1 MSIFN
6 KYGNSSFWMDK
17 FDNEIDYELL
27 SDRDKGTKDL
37 YKLASKKRA
46 ISNFVSIVTS
56 KQIPV
61 KFAVNG
67 ESYTDGE
74 IVVISSKIENP
85 SDFDTTVGLALHEG
99 SHIKLSDF
107 EFLRNLH
114 KHIEALPNYAR
125 LLEIA
130 NRCKGIHINSVLKDV
145 LNWVEDRRIDNF
157 VYKSAPGYR
166 DYYVSLYDTYFNDK
180 IIDKALSSDEYTE
193 ETIEAYMFRLIN
205 LHSKF
210 TKLNA
215 LKELRKIYSITDLQ
229 NISRLKSTEDA
240 FGVAADIFT
249 VIMEAIDLN
258 TDNHKPNN
266 GNGQPQSSEGGEGQ
280 NGEGSESGEGES
292 NGDNDNDED
301 SSNNDGNS
309 PMSGDMDGDS
319 DGDGMG
325 SDMNGDGSDGK
336 DGKESSSSKG
346 SSTSSN
352 VFSDRQKK
360 ILDKKI
366 QKQKDFL
373 KGNIKKAKLSKSN
386 ARTVE
391 VIDQAGAEIK
401 SVGADYEH
409 RGYKNRRVD
418 CIFVKKMTKELMC
431 DYSFPM
437 AYYSWNSLKKESTL
451 HPQCEASV
459 IEGIRLGT
467 ILGKKLQTRSESRDT
482 IFNRQLVGK
491 IDKRM
496 ISALGF
502 GNEHVFYT
510 KETDKYNKANLHIS
524 IDASGSMGGT
534 KWAKTMTNVVAL
546 AKAVDMISNLDIQIT
561 FRTTSNDVPYVVVAY
576 DSRTD
581 KFIKV
586 KTLFQYLRP
595 GGTTPEGLCFEALM
609 KYMVGSGTTVDSY
622 FLNISDGEPYFYG
635 KDMEY
640 TGSDAAR
647 HTRKMVDK
655 IKGLGIKILSYY
667 VTDQSFIDPQSHSGR
682 IFTECYGNA
691 SNFINVTNV
700 NDVSKTMN
708 RLFLQK

>member
-1 MSIFN
+1 MKSFN

-17 FDNEIDYELL
+17 FDNDIDYELL
-27 SDRDKGTKDL
+27 SEKEKGTKDL
-37 YKLASKKRA
+37 YKLAAKKRA

-61 KFAVNG
+61 KFATNG
-67 ESYTDGE
+67 ESYTDGDT
-74 IVVISSKIENP
+74 VTISSKIENP

-107 EFLRNLH
+107 EFLRNLDR
-114 KHIEALPNYAR
+114 HIHNLPNYAR
-125 LLEIA
+125 LTEIA
-130 NRCKGIHINSVLKDV
+130 NRCKGIHIYSVLKDV

-166 DYYVSLYDTYFNDK
+166 DYYISLYDTYFNDK
-180 IIDKALSSDEYTE
+180 IIDKALASDEYTE

-210 TKLNA
+210 AKLNS
-215 LKELRKIYSITDLQ
+215 LKGLREIYSITDLQ
-229 NISRLKSTEDA
+229 NISRLKSTNDA
-240 FGVAADIFT
+240 FNVAADIFT

-258 TDNHKPNN
+258 PDNHKPNVPN
-266 GNGQPQSSEGGEGQ
+266 QQIQ
-280 NGEGSESGEGES
+280 NGEGESGEGGES
-292 NGDNDNDED
+292 EAGESGGGESGGDDEEN
-301 SSNNDGNS
+301 SSNSNGNS
-309 PMSGDMDGDS
+309 PMSGDMGDDESDGGGMDS
-319 DGDGMG
+319 D
-325 SDMNGDGSDGK
+325 SDMNGDN
-336 DGKESSSSKG
+336 GKESNSSSTK
-346 SSTSSN
+346 SSKSEN
-352 VFSDRQKK
+352 GFSDKQKK
-360 ILDKKI
+360 VLDKKI
-366 QKQKDFL
+366 QKQKDFIR
-373 KGNIKKAKLSKSN
+373 GNIKKAKLTKSN

-391 VIDQAGAEIK
+391 VINTSDAEIK
-401 SVGADYEH
+401 SVGSEYNF
-409 RGYKNRRVD
+409 RGNSNRRVD
-418 CIFVKKMTKELMC
+418 CIFVKKMTKELMA
-431 DYSFPM
+431 DGSFPLSY
-437 AYYSWNSLKKESTL
+437 AGWNSTTKTVAL

-482 IFNRQLVGK
+482 VFNRQLIGK

-534 KWAKTMTNVVAL
+534 KWAKTMINVVAL
-546 AKAVDMISNLDIQIT
+546 AKAVDMITNLDIQIT
-561 FRTTSNDVPYVVVAY
+561 FRTTSNEVPYVVVAY
-576 DSRTD
+576 DSRRD
-581 KFIKV
+581 KFVKV
-586 KTLFQYLRP
+586 KSLFKYLRP

-609 KYMVGSGTTVDSY
+609 KYMVGANTNVDSY
-622 FLNISDGEPYFYG
+622 FVNISDGEPYFYSR
-635 KDMEY
+635 DIEY
-640 TGSDAAR
+640 VGSDAAR
-647 HTRKMVDK
+647 HTRKMVEK
-655 IKGLGIKILSYY
+655 LKGLGIKILSYY
-667 VTDQSFIDPQSHSGR
+667 VTDQSSIDPQSYSGK

>member
-1 MSIFN
+1 MNKFN

-17 FDNEIDYELL
+17 FDNDIDYELL
-27 SDRDKGTKDL
+27 SDKEKGTKDL

-67 ESYTDGE
+67 ESYTNGE
-74 IVVISSKIENP
+74 VVVISSKIDNP

-107 EFLRNLH
+107 LFLRDLDT
-114 KHIEALPNYAR
+114 HIRALPNYSE
-125 LLEIA
+125 LEEMTK
-130 NRCKGIHINSVLKDV
+130 RCGIHIHSVLKDV

-166 DYYVSLYDTYFNDK
+166 DYYISLYDTYFNDK
-180 IIDKALSSDEYTE
+180 IIDKALKSDEYTD
-193 ETIEAYMFRLIN
+193 ETMESYMFRLIN

-210 TKLNA
+210 TTLNS
-215 LKELRKIYSITDLQ
+215 LKGLREIYSIANLQ
-229 NISRLKSTEDA
+229 NIGRLKSTEDA
-240 FGVAADIFT
+240 FMVAADIFT
-249 VIMEAIDLN
+249 VIMKAIDLN
-258 TDNHKPNN
+258 PQNHNKTQD
-266 GNGQPQSSEGGEGQ
+266 GQPQSGEGDGQ
-280 NGEGSESGEGES
+280 SNGEGSDGEGSGQSNGNESESDES
-292 NGDNDNDED
+292 NETN
-301 SSNNDGNS
+301 GNS
-309 PMSGDMDGDS
+309 PMSGDMDSDS
-319 DGDGMG
+319 DGNGMDT
-325 SDMNGDGSDGK
+325 DMEASG
-336 DGKESSSSKG
+336 DGKESNSASKG
-346 SSTSSN
+346 SDKTSDS
-352 VFSDRQKK
+352 SLSGRQKQM
-360 ILDKKI
+360 LDKKI
-366 QKQKDFL
+366 QKQKDFIR
-373 KGNIKKAKLSKSN
+373 GNIKKSKITKSN
-386 ARTVE
+386 ARTIE
-391 VIDQAGAEIK
+391 VIDTADAEIK
-401 SVGADYEH
+401 SVGSDYVR
-409 RGYKNRRVD
+409 RGNSNRRVD
-418 CIFVKKMTKELMC
+418 CILVKKMTRELMM
-431 DYSFPM
+431 DQSFPM
-437 AYYSWNSLKKESTL
+437 SYSGYDYTSKKVEL
-451 HPQCEASV
+451 HNHCEASV

-482 IFNRQLVGK
+482 VFNRQLVGK

-524 IDASGSMGGT
+524 IDASGSMGGS
-534 KWAKTMTNVVAL
+534 KWAKTMINVVAL
-546 AKAVDMISNLDIQIT
+546 AKAVDMIPNLDIQIS
-561 FRTTSNDVPYVVVAY
+561 FRTTSNDIPYVVVAY
-576 DSRTD
+576 DSRKD

-609 KYMVGSGTTVDSY
+609 KYMVEANSNMDSY
-622 FLNISDGEPYFYG
+622 FVNVSDGEPYFYNRDIDYAG
-635 KDMEY
+635 YE
-640 TGSDAAR
+640 AAR

-667 VTDQSFIDPQSHSGR
+667 VTDSSYIDPQSSSGR

>member
-1 MSIFN
+1 MSKFN

-17 FDNEIDYELL
+17 FDNDIDYGLL
-27 SDRDKGTKDL
+27 SDKEKGTKDL
-37 YKLASKKRA
+37 YKLAAKKRA

-67 ESYTDGE
+67 ESYTNGE

-107 EFLRNLH
+107 EFLRELDT
-114 KHIEALPNYAR
+114 HIRALPNYSE
-125 LLEIA
+125 LEEIA
-130 NRCKGIHINSVLKDV
+130 NRCKGIHIPSVLKDV

-166 DYYVSLYDTYFNDK
+166 DYYISLYDTYFNDK
-180 IIDKALSSDEYTE
+180 IIDKALKSDEYTD
-193 ETIEAYMFRLIN
+193 ETIESYMFRLIN
-205 LHSKF
+205 LHSKY
-210 TKLNA
+210 TSLNA
-215 LKELRKIYSITDLQ
+215 LKGLREIYSITNLQ
-229 NISRLKSTEDA
+229 NISRLKSTKDA
-240 FGVAADIFT
+240 FMVAADIFT
-249 VIMEAIDLN
+249 VIMKAIDLN
-258 TDNHKPNN
+258 PENHKPNPN
-266 GNGQPQSSEGGEGQ
+266 AQTQTGDGDGNP
-280 NGEGSESGEGES
+280 NGEGSEGEGSTQSNGNESESDES
-292 NGDNDNDED
+292 NETN
-301 SSNNDGNS
+301 GNS

-319 DGDGMG
+319 DGNGMDT
-325 SDMNGDGSDGK
+325 DMEASG
-336 DGKESSSSKG
+336 DGKESDSPSKSSGKISD
-346 SSTSSN
+346 SSLSGK
-352 VFSDRQKK
+352 QKQM
-360 ILDKKI
+360 LDKKI
-366 QKQKDFL
+366 QKQKDFIR
-373 KGNIKKAKLSKSN
+373 GNIKKAKITKTN
-386 ARTVE
+386 ARTIE
-391 VIDQAGAEIK
+391 VIDTADAEIK
-401 SVGADYEH
+401 SVGSDYV
-409 RGYKNRRVD
+409 RYGNSNRRVD
-418 CIFVKKMTKELMC
+418 CILVKKMTRELMC
-431 DYSFPM
+431 DHSFPLS
-437 AYYSWNSLKKESTL
+437 YSGYDYNTKKVDL

-482 IFNRQLVGK
+482 VFNRQLVGK

-534 KWAKTMTNVVAL
+534 KWAKTMINVVAL
-546 AKAVDMISNLDIQIT
+546 AKAVDMINNLDIQIT
-561 FRTTSNDVPYVVVAY
+561 FRTTSNEVPYIVVAY
-576 DSRTD
+576 DSRKD
-581 KFIKV
+581 KFVKV
-586 KTLFQYLRP
+586 KSLFKYLRP

-609 KYMVGSGTTVDSY
+609 KYMVGASTTIDSY
-622 FLNISDGEPYFYG
+622 FLNISDGEPYFYNR
-635 KDMEY
+635 DIEY
-640 TGSDAAR
+640 VGTEAAR

-655 IKGLGIKILSYY
+655 IKGLGVKILSYY
-667 VTDQSFIDPQSHSGR
+667 VTDQSFIDPQSSSGR
-682 IFTECYGNA
+682 IFTECYGTA

>member
-1 MSIFN
+1 MKSFK

-17 FDNEIDYELL
+17 FDNDIDYELL
-27 SDRDKGTKDL
+27 SDKEKGTKDL
-37 YKLASKKRA
+37 YKLAAKKRA

-61 KFAVNG
+61 RFATNG
-67 ESYTDGE
+67 ESYTNGTM
-74 IVVISSKIENP
+74 VTISSKIENP

-107 EFLRNLH
+107 EFLRELDKNV
-114 KHIEALPNYAR
+114 KSLPNYDR

-166 DYYVSLYDTYFNDK
+166 DYYISLYDTYFNDK
-180 IIDKALSSDEYTE
+180 IIDKALASDEYTE

-210 TKLNA
+210 AKLNA
-215 LKELRKIYSITDLQ
+215 LKGLREIYSITDLQ
-229 NISRLKSTEDA
+229 NIGRLKSTNDA
-240 FGVAADIFT
+240 FNVAADIFT

-258 TDNHKPNN
+258 PDNHKPQNDN
-266 GNGQPQSSEGGEGQ
+266 GNPQ
-280 NGEGSESGEGES
+280 NGEGEVGESNEGEAGDSES
-292 NGDNDNDED
+292 NGDGESD
-301 SSNNDGNS
+301 SSNTNGNS
-309 PMSGDMDGDS
+309 PMSGDMGDAESDGGGMDSNSDTNGDS
-319 DGDGMG
+319 
-325 SDMNGDGSDGK
+325 
-336 DGKESSSSKG
+336 GKESNSSSTK
-346 SSTSSN
+346 STKSENS
-352 VFSDRQKK
+352 FSDKQKK
-360 ILDKKI
+360 VLDKKI
-366 QKQKDFL
+366 QKQKDFIR
-373 KGNIKKAKLSKSN
+373 GDIKKAKLSKSN

-391 VIDQAGAEIK
+391 VIDTSDAEIK
-401 SVGADYEH
+401 SVGSDYNS
-409 RGYKNRRVD
+409 RGNSNRRVD
-418 CIFVKKMTKELMC
+418 CIFVKKMTKELMA
-431 DYSFPM
+431 DGSFPLSS
-437 AYYSWNSLKKESTL
+437 AGWNSNIKKVALQT
-451 HPQCEASV
+451 QCEASV

-482 IFNRQLVGK
+482 VFNRQLVGK

-524 IDASGSMGGT
+524 IDASGSMGGS
-534 KWAKTMTNVVAL
+534 KWAKTMINVVAL
-546 AKAVDMISNLDIQIT
+546 AKAVDMIPNLDIQIS
-561 FRTTSNDVPYVVVAY
+561 FRTTSNDIPYVVVAY
-576 DSRTD
+576 DSRKD

-609 KYMVGSGTTVDSY
+609 KYMVEANSNMDSY
-622 FLNISDGEPYFYG
+622 FVNVSDGEPYFYNRDIDYAG
-635 KDMEY
+635 YE
-640 TGSDAAR
+640 AAR

-667 VTDQSFIDPQSHSGR
+667 VTDSSYIDPQSSSGR

>member
-1 MSIFN
+1 MKSFN

-17 FDNEIDYELL
+17 FDNDIDYELL
-27 SDRDKGTKDL
+27 SEKEKGTKDL
-37 YKLASKKRA
+37 YKLAAKKRA

-61 KFAVNG
+61 KFATNG
-67 ESYTDGE
+67 ESYTDGDT
-74 IVVISSKIENP
+74 VTISSKIENP

-107 EFLRNLH
+107 EFLRNLDR
-114 KHIEALPNYAR
+114 HIHNLPNYAR
-125 LLEIA
+125 LTEIA
-130 NRCKGIHINSVLKDV
+130 NRCKGIHIYSVLKDV

-166 DYYVSLYDTYFNDK
+166 DYYISLYDTYFNDK
-180 IIDKALSSDEYTE
+180 IIDKALASDEYTE

-210 TKLNA
+210 AKLNS
-215 LKELRKIYSITDLQ
+215 LKGLREIYSITDLQ
-229 NISRLKSTEDA
+229 NISRLKSTNDA
-240 FGVAADIFT
+240 FNVAADIFT

-258 TDNHKPNN
+258 PDNHKPNVPN
-266 GNGQPQSSEGGEGQ
+266 QQIQ
-280 NGEGSESGEGES
+280 NGEGESGEGGES
-292 NGDNDNDED
+292 EAGESGGGESGGDDEEN
-301 SSNNDGNS
+301 SSNSNGNS
-309 PMSGDMDGDS
+309 PMSGDMGDDESDGGGMDS
-319 DGDGMG
+319 D
-325 SDMNGDGSDGK
+325 SDMNGDN
-336 DGKESSSSKG
+336 GKESNSSSTK
-346 SSTSSN
+346 SSKSEN
-352 VFSDRQKK
+352 GFSDKQKK
-360 ILDKKI
+360 VLDKKI
-366 QKQKDFL
+366 QKQKDFIR
-373 KGNIKKAKLSKSN
+373 GNIKKAKLTKSN

-391 VIDQAGAEIK
+391 VINTSDAEIK
-401 SVGADYEH
+401 SVGSEYNF
-409 RGYKNRRVD
+409 RGNSNRRVD
-418 CIFVKKMTKELMC
+418 CIFVKKMTKELMA
-431 DYSFPM
+431 DGSFPLSY
-437 AYYSWNSLKKESTL
+437 AGWNSTTKTVAL

-482 IFNRQLVGK
+482 VFNRQLVGK

-524 IDASGSMGGT
+524 IDASGSMGGS
-534 KWAKTMTNVVAL
+534 KWAKTMVNVVAL
-546 AKAVDMISNLDIQIT
+546 AKAVDMIPNLDIQIS
-561 FRTTSNDVPYVVVAY
+561 FRTTSNEVPYVVVAY
-576 DSRTD
+576 DSRKD

-609 KYMVGSGTTVDSY
+609 KYMVEANSNMDSY
-622 FLNISDGEPYFYG
+622 FVNISDGEPYFYNR
-635 KDMEY
+635 DIEY
-640 TGSDAAR
+640 GGTEAAR

-655 IKGLGIKILSYY
+655 IKGLGVKILSYY
-667 VTDQSFIDPQSHSGR
+667 VTDLSFIDPQSSSGR
-682 IFTECYGNA
+682 IFTECYGTA

>member
-1 MSIFN
+1 MKSFN

-17 FDNEIDYELL
+17 FDNDIDYELL
-27 SDRDKGTKDL
+27 SEKEKGTKDL
-37 YKLASKKRA
+37 YKLAAKKRA

-61 KFAVNG
+61 KFATNG
-67 ESYTDGE
+67 ESYTDGDT
-74 IVVISSKIENP
+74 VTISSKIENP

-107 EFLRNLH
+107 DFLRELD
-114 KHIEALPNYAR
+114 KHIRILPNYAR
-125 LLEIA
+125 LTEIA
-130 NRCKGIHINSVLKDV
+130 NRCKGIHIYSVLKDV

-166 DYYVSLYDTYFNDK
+166 DYYISLYDTYFNDK
-180 IIDKALSSDEYTE
+180 IIDKALASDEYTE

-210 TKLNA
+210 AKLNS
-215 LKELRKIYSITDLQ
+215 LKGLREIYSITDLQ
-229 NISRLKSTEDA
+229 NISRLKSTNDA
-240 FGVAADIFT
+240 FNVAADIFT

-258 TDNHKPNN
+258 PDNHKPNVPN
-266 GNGQPQSSEGGEGQ
+266 QQIQ
-280 NGEGSESGEGES
+280 NGEGESGEGGES
-292 NGDNDNDED
+292 EAGESGGGESGGDDEEN
-301 SSNNDGNS
+301 SSNSNGNS
-309 PMSGDMDGDS
+309 PMSGDMGDDESDGGGMDS
-319 DGDGMG
+319 D
-325 SDMNGDGSDGK
+325 SDMNGDN
-336 DGKESSSSKG
+336 GKESNSSSTK
-346 SSTSSN
+346 SSKSEN
-352 VFSDRQKK
+352 GFSDKQKK
-360 ILDKKI
+360 VLDKKI
-366 QKQKDFL
+366 QKQKDFIR
-373 KGNIKKAKLSKSN
+373 GNIKKAKLTKSN

-391 VIDQAGAEIK
+391 VINTSDAEIK
-401 SVGADYEH
+401 SVGSEYNY
-409 RGYKNRRVD
+409 RGNSNRRVD
-418 CIFVKKMTKELMC
+418 CIFVKKMTKELMA
-431 DYSFPM
+431 DGSFPLSY
-437 AYYSWNSLKKESTL
+437 AGWNSTTKTVAL

-482 IFNRQLVGK
+482 VFNRQLVGK

-524 IDASGSMGGT
+524 IDASGSMGGS
-534 KWAKTMTNVVAL
+534 KWAKTMVNVVAL
-546 AKAVDMISNLDIQIT
+546 AKAVDMIPNLDIQIS
-561 FRTTSNDVPYVVVAY
+561 FRTTSNEVPYVVVAY
-576 DSRTD
+576 DSRKD

-609 KYMVGSGTTVDSY
+609 KYMVEANSNMDSY
-622 FLNISDGEPYFYG
+622 FVNISDGEPYFYNR
-635 KDMEY
+635 DIEY
-640 TGSDAAR
+640 GGTEAAR

-655 IKGLGIKILSYY
+655 IKGLGVKILSYY
-667 VTDQSFIDPQSHSGR
+667 VTDSSFIEPQSSSGR
-682 IFTECYGNA
+682 IFTECYGTA

>member
-1 MSIFN
+1 MKSFN

-17 FDNEIDYELL
+17 FDNDIDYELL
-27 SDRDKGTKDL
+27 SEKEKGTKDL
-37 YKLASKKRA
+37 YKLAAKKRA

-61 KFAVNG
+61 KFATNG
-67 ESYTDGE
+67 ESYTDGDT
-74 IVVISSKIENP
+74 VTISSKIENP

-107 EFLRNLH
+107 EFLRNLDR
-114 KHIEALPNYAR
+114 HIHNLPNYAR
-125 LLEIA
+125 LTEIA
-130 NRCKGIHINSVLKDV
+130 NRCKGIHIYSVLKDV

-166 DYYVSLYDTYFNDK
+166 DYYISLYDTYFNDK
-180 IIDKALSSDEYTE
+180 IIDKALASDEYTE

-210 TKLNA
+210 AKLNS
-215 LKELRKIYSITDLQ
+215 LKGLREIYSITDLQ
-229 NISRLKSTEDA
+229 NISRLKSTNDA
-240 FGVAADIFT
+240 FNVAADIFT

-258 TDNHKPNN
+258 PDNHKPNVPN
-266 GNGQPQSSEGGEGQ
+266 QQIQ
-280 NGEGSESGEGES
+280 NGEGESGEGGES
-292 NGDNDNDED
+292 EAGESGGGESGGDDEEN
-301 SSNNDGNS
+301 SSNSNGNS
-309 PMSGDMDGDS
+309 PMSGDMGDDESDGGGMDS
-319 DGDGMG
+319 D
-325 SDMNGDGSDGK
+325 SDMNGDN
-336 DGKESSSSKG
+336 GKESNSSSTK
-346 SSTSSN
+346 SSKSEN
-352 VFSDRQKK
+352 GFSDKQKK
-360 ILDKKI
+360 VLDKKI
-366 QKQKDFL
+366 QKQKDFIR
-373 KGNIKKAKLSKSN
+373 GNIKKAKLTKSN

-391 VIDQAGAEIK
+391 VINTSDAEIK
-401 SVGADYEH
+401 SVGSEYNF
-409 RGYKNRRVD
+409 RGNSNRRVD
-418 CIFVKKMTKELMC
+418 CIFVKKMTKELMT
-431 DYSFPM
+431 DGSFPLSY
-437 AYYSWNSLKKESTL
+437 AGWNSTTKTVAL

-482 IFNRQLVGK
+482 VFNRQLVGK

-534 KWAKTMTNVVAL
+534 KWAKTMINVVAL
-546 AKAVDMISNLDIQIT
+546 AKAVDMITNLDIQIT
-561 FRTTSNDVPYVVVAY
+561 FRTTSNEVPYVVVAY
-576 DSRTD
+576 DSRKD

-609 KYMVGSGTTVDSY
+609 KYMVEANSNMDSY
-622 FLNISDGEPYFYG
+622 FVNISDGEPYFYNR
-635 KDMEY
+635 DIEY
-640 TGSDAAR
+640 GGTEAAR

-655 IKGLGIKILSYY
+655 IKGLGVKILSYY
-667 VTDQSFIDPQSHSGR
+667 VTDLSFIDPQSSSGR
-682 IFTECYGNA
+682 IFTECYGTA

>member
-1 MSIFN
+1 MKSFN

-17 FDNEIDYELL
+17 FDNDIDYELL
-27 SDRDKGTKDL
+27 SEKEKGTKDL
-37 YKLASKKRA
+37 YKLAAKKRA

-61 KFAVNG
+61 KFATNG
-67 ESYTDGE
+67 ESYTDGDT
-74 IVVISSKIENP
+74 VTISSKIENP

-107 EFLRNLH
+107 NFLRELD
-114 KHIEALPNYAR
+114 KHIRILPNYAR
-125 LLEIA
+125 LTEIA
-130 NRCKGIHINSVLKDV
+130 NRCKGIHIYSVLKDV

-166 DYYVSLYDTYFNDK
+166 DYYISLYDTYFNDK
-180 IIDKALSSDEYTE
+180 IIDKALASDEYTE

-210 TKLNA
+210 AKLNS
-215 LKELRKIYSITDLQ
+215 LKGLREIYSITDLQ
-229 NISRLKSTEDA
+229 NISRLKSTNDA
-240 FGVAADIFT
+240 FNVAADIFT

-258 TDNHKPNN
+258 PDNHKPNVPN
-266 GNGQPQSSEGGEGQ
+266 QQIQ
-280 NGEGSESGEGES
+280 NGEGESGEGGES
-292 NGDNDNDED
+292 QAGESGGGESGGDDEEN
-301 SSNNDGNS
+301 SSNSNGNS
-309 PMSGDMDGDS
+309 PMSGDMGDDESDGGGMDSDSDMDGD
-319 DGDGMG
+319 
-325 SDMNGDGSDGK
+325 N
-336 DGKESSSSKG
+336 GKESNSSSTK
-346 SSTSSN
+346 SSKSEN
-352 VFSDRQKK
+352 GFSDKQKK
-360 ILDKKI
+360 VLDKKI
-366 QKQKDFL
+366 QKQKDFIR
-373 KGNIKKAKLSKSN
+373 GNIKKAKLTKSN

-391 VIDQAGAEIK
+391 VINTSDAEIK
-401 SVGADYEH
+401 SVGSEYNY
-409 RGYKNRRVD
+409 RGNSNRRVD
-418 CIFVKKMTKELMC
+418 CIFVKKMTKELMA
-431 DYSFPM
+431 DGSFPLSY
-437 AYYSWNSLKKESTL
+437 AGWNSTTKTVAL

-482 IFNRQLVGK
+482 VFNRQLVGK

-524 IDASGSMGGT
+524 IDASGSMGGS
-534 KWAKTMTNVVAL
+534 KWAKTMVNVVAL
-546 AKAVDMISNLDIQIT
+546 AKAVDMIPNLDIQIS
-561 FRTTSNDVPYVVVAY
+561 FRTTSNEVPYVVVAY
-576 DSRTD
+576 DSRKD

-609 KYMVGSGTTVDSY
+609 KYMVEANSNMDSY
-622 FLNISDGEPYFYG
+622 FVNISDGEPYFYNR
-635 KDMEY
+635 DIEY
-640 TGSDAAR
+640 VGTEAAR

-655 IKGLGIKILSYY
+655 IKGLGVKILSYY
-667 VTDQSFIDPQSHSGR
+667 VTDLSFIDPQSSSGR
-682 IFTECYGNA
+682 IFTECYGTA

>member
-1 MSIFN
+1 MKSFN

-17 FDNEIDYELL
+17 FDNDIDYELL
-27 SDRDKGTKDL
+27 SEKEKGTKDL
-37 YKLASKKRA
+37 YKLAAKKRA

-61 KFAVNG
+61 KFATNG
-67 ESYTDGE
+67 ESYTDGDT
-74 IVVISSKIENP
+74 VTISSKIENP

-107 EFLRNLH
+107 EFLRNLDR
-114 KHIEALPNYAR
+114 HIHNLPNYAR
-125 LLEIA
+125 LTEIA
-130 NRCKGIHINSVLKDV
+130 NRCKGIHIYSVLKDV

-166 DYYVSLYDTYFNDK
+166 DYYISLYDTYFNDK
-180 IIDKALSSDEYTE
+180 IIDKALASDEYTE

-210 TKLNA
+210 AKLNS
-215 LKELRKIYSITDLQ
+215 LKGLREIYSITDLQ
-229 NISRLKSTEDA
+229 NISRLKSTNDA
-240 FGVAADIFT
+240 FNVAADIFT

-258 TDNHKPNN
+258 PDNHKPNVPN
-266 GNGQPQSSEGGEGQ
+266 QQIQ
-280 NGEGSESGEGES
+280 NGEGESGEGGES
-292 NGDNDNDED
+292 EAGESGGGESGGDDEEN
-301 SSNNDGNS
+301 SSNSNGNS
-309 PMSGDMDGDS
+309 PMSGDMGDDESDGGGMDS
-319 DGDGMG
+319 D
-325 SDMNGDGSDGK
+325 SDMNGDN
-336 DGKESSSSKG
+336 GKESNASSTKSSKSENG
-346 SSTSSN
+346 
-352 VFSDRQKK
+352 FSDKQKK
-360 ILDKKI
+360 VLDKKI
-366 QKQKDFL
+366 QKQKDFIR
-373 KGNIKKAKLSKSN
+373 GNIKKAKLTKSN

-391 VIDQAGAEIK
+391 VINTSDAEIK
-401 SVGADYEH
+401 SVGSEYNF
-409 RGYKNRRVD
+409 RGNSNRRVD
-418 CIFVKKMTKELMC
+418 CIFVKKMTKELMV
-431 DYSFPM
+431 DGSFPLSY
-437 AYYSWNSLKKESTL
+437 AGWNSTTKTVAL

-482 IFNRQLVGK
+482 VFNRQLVGK

-524 IDASGSMGGT
+524 IDASGSMGGS
-534 KWAKTMTNVVAL
+534 KWAKTMVNVVAL
-546 AKAVDMISNLDIQIT
+546 AKAVDMIPNLDIQIS
-561 FRTTSNDVPYVVVAY
+561 FRTTSNEVPYVVVAY
-576 DSRTD
+576 DSRKD

-609 KYMVGSGTTVDSY
+609 KYMVEANSNMDSY
-622 FLNISDGEPYFYG
+622 FVNISDGEPYFYNR
-635 KDMEY
+635 DIEY
-640 TGSDAAR
+640 GGTEAAR

-655 IKGLGIKILSYY
+655 IKGLGVKILSYY
-667 VTDQSFIDPQSHSGR
+667 VTDLSFIDPQSSSGR
-682 IFTECYGNA
+682 IFTECYGTA

>member
-1 MSIFN
+1 MKSFN

-17 FDNEIDYELL
+17 FDNDIDYELL
-27 SDRDKGTKDL
+27 SEKEKGTKDL
-37 YKLASKKRA
+37 YKLAAKKRA

-61 KFAVNG
+61 KFATNG
-67 ESYTDGE
+67 ESYTDGDT
-74 IVVISSKIENP
+74 VTISSKIENP

-107 EFLRNLH
+107 DFLRELD
-114 KHIEALPNYAR
+114 KHIRILPNYAR
-125 LLEIA
+125 LTEIA
-130 NRCKGIHINSVLKDV
+130 NRCKGIHIYSVLKDV

-166 DYYVSLYDTYFNDK
+166 DYYISLYDTYFNDK
-180 IIDKALSSDEYTE
+180 IIDKALASDEYTE

-210 TKLNA
+210 AKLNS
-215 LKELRKIYSITDLQ
+215 LKGLREIYSITDLQ
-229 NISRLKSTEDA
+229 NISRLKSTNDA
-240 FGVAADIFT
+240 FNVAADIFT

-258 TDNHKPNN
+258 PDNHKPNVPN
-266 GNGQPQSSEGGEGQ
+266 QQIQ
-280 NGEGSESGEGES
+280 NGEGESGEGGES
-292 NGDNDNDED
+292 EAGESGGGESGGDDEEN
-301 SSNNDGNS
+301 SSNSNGNS
-309 PMSGDMDGDS
+309 PMSGDMGDDESDGGGMDS
-319 DGDGMG
+319 D
-325 SDMNGDGSDGK
+325 SDMNGDN
-336 DGKESSSSKG
+336 GKESNSSSTK
-346 SSTSSN
+346 SSKSEN
-352 VFSDRQKK
+352 GFSDKQKK
-360 ILDKKI
+360 VLDKKI
-366 QKQKDFL
+366 QKQKDFIR
-373 KGNIKKAKLSKSN
+373 GNIKKAKLTKSN

-391 VIDQAGAEIK
+391 VINTSDAEIK
-401 SVGADYEH
+401 SVGSEYNY
-409 RGYKNRRVD
+409 RGNSNRRVD
-418 CIFVKKMTKELMC
+418 CIFVKKMTKELMA
-431 DYSFPM
+431 DGSFPLSY
-437 AYYSWNSLKKESTL
+437 AGWNSTTKTVAL

-482 IFNRQLVGK
+482 VFNRQLVGK

-524 IDASGSMGGT
+524 IDASGSMGGS
-534 KWAKTMTNVVAL
+534 KWAKTMVNVVAL
-546 AKAVDMISNLDIQIT
+546 AKAVDMIPNLDIQIS
-561 FRTTSNDVPYVVVAY
+561 FRTTSNEVPYVVVAY
-576 DSRTD
+576 DSRKD

-609 KYMVGSGTTVDSY
+609 KYMVEANSNMDSY
-622 FLNISDGEPYFYG
+622 FVNISDGEPYFYNR
-635 KDMEY
+635 DIEY
-640 TGSDAAR
+640 VGTEAAR

-655 IKGLGIKILSYY
+655 IKGLGVKILSYY
-667 VTDQSFIDPQSHSGR
+667 VTDLSFIDPQSSSGR
-682 IFTECYGNA
+682 IFTECYGTA

>member
-1 MSIFN
+1 MKSFN

-17 FDNEIDYELL
+17 FDNDIDYELL
-27 SDRDKGTKDL
+27 SEKEKGTKDL
-37 YKLASKKRA
+37 YKLAAKKRA

-61 KFAVNG
+61 KFATNG
-67 ESYTDGE
+67 ESYTDGDT
-74 IVVISSKIENP
+74 VTISSKIENP

-107 EFLRNLH
+107 DFLRELD
-114 KHIEALPNYAR
+114 KHIRILPNYAR
-125 LLEIA
+125 LTEIA
-130 NRCKGIHINSVLKDV
+130 NRCKGIHIYSVLKDV

-166 DYYVSLYDTYFNDK
+166 DYYISLYDTYFNDK
-180 IIDKALSSDEYTE
+180 IIDKALASDEYTE

-210 TKLNA
+210 AKLNS
-215 LKELRKIYSITDLQ
+215 LKGLREIYSITDLQ
-229 NISRLKSTEDA
+229 NISRLKSTNDA
-240 FGVAADIFT
+240 FNVAADIFT

-258 TDNHKPNN
+258 PDNHKPNVPN
-266 GNGQPQSSEGGEGQ
+266 QQIQ
-280 NGEGSESGEGES
+280 NGEGESGEGGES
-292 NGDNDNDED
+292 EAGESGGGESGGDDEEN
-301 SSNNDGNS
+301 SSNSNGNS
-309 PMSGDMDGDS
+309 PMSGDMGDDESDGGGMDSDSDMDGD
-319 DGDGMG
+319 
-325 SDMNGDGSDGK
+325 N
-336 DGKESSSSKG
+336 GKESNSSSTK
-346 SSTSSN
+346 SSKSEN
-352 VFSDRQKK
+352 GFSDKQKK
-360 ILDKKI
+360 VLDKKI
-366 QKQKDFL
+366 QKQKDFIR
-373 KGNIKKAKLSKSN
+373 GNIKKAKLTKSN

-391 VIDQAGAEIK
+391 VINTSDAEIK
-401 SVGADYEH
+401 SVGSEYNY
-409 RGYKNRRVD
+409 RGNSNRRVD
-418 CIFVKKMTKELMC
+418 CIFVKKMTKELMA
-431 DYSFPM
+431 DGSFPLSY
-437 AYYSWNSLKKESTL
+437 AGWNSTTKTVAL

-482 IFNRQLVGK
+482 VFNRQLVGK

-524 IDASGSMGGT
+524 IDASGSMGGG
-534 KWAKTMTNVVAL
+534 KWAKTMVNVVAL
-546 AKAVDMISNLDIQIT
+546 AKAVDMIPNLDIQIS
-561 FRTTSNDVPYVVVAY
+561 FRTTSNEVPYVVVAY
-576 DSRTD
+576 DSRKD

-609 KYMVGSGTTVDSY
+609 KYMVEANSNMDSY
-622 FLNISDGEPYFYG
+622 FVNISDGEPYFYNR
-635 KDMEY
+635 DIEY
-640 TGSDAAR
+640 VGTEAAR

-655 IKGLGIKILSYY
+655 IKGLGVKILSYY
-667 VTDQSFIDPQSHSGR
+667 VTDLSFIDPQSSSGR
-682 IFTECYGNA
+682 IFTECYGTA

>member
-1 MSIFN
+1 MKSFN

-17 FDNEIDYELL
+17 FDNDIDYELL
-27 SDRDKGTKDL
+27 SEKEKGTKDL
-37 YKLASKKRA
+37 YKLAAKKRA

-61 KFAVNG
+61 KFATNG
-67 ESYTDGE
+67 ESYTDGDT
-74 IVVISSKIENP
+74 VTISSKIENP

-107 EFLRNLH
+107 EFLRNLDR
-114 KHIEALPNYAR
+114 HIHNLPNYAR
-125 LLEIA
+125 LTEIA
-130 NRCKGIHINSVLKDV
+130 NRCKGIHIYSVLKDV

-166 DYYVSLYDTYFNDK
+166 DYYISLYDTYFNDK
-180 IIDKALSSDEYTE
+180 IIDKALASDEYTE

-210 TKLNA
+210 AKLNS
-215 LKELRKIYSITDLQ
+215 LKGLREIYSITDLQ
-229 NISRLKSTEDA
+229 NISRLKSTNDA
-240 FGVAADIFT
+240 FNVAADIFT

-258 TDNHKPNN
+258 PDNHKPNVPN
-266 GNGQPQSSEGGEGQ
+266 QQIQ
-280 NGEGSESGEGES
+280 NGEGESGEGGES
-292 NGDNDNDED
+292 EAGESGGGESGGDDEEN
-301 SSNNDGNS
+301 SSNSNGNS
-309 PMSGDMDGDS
+309 PMSGDMGDDESDGGGMDS
-319 DGDGMG
+319 D
-325 SDMNGDGSDGK
+325 SDMNGDN
-336 DGKESSSSKG
+336 GKESNSSSTK
-346 SSTSSN
+346 SSKSEN
-352 VFSDRQKK
+352 EFSDKQKK
-360 ILDKKI
+360 VLDKKI
-366 QKQKDFL
+366 QKQKDFIR
-373 KGNIKKAKLSKSN
+373 GNIKKAKLTKSN

-391 VIDQAGAEIK
+391 VINTSDAEIK
-401 SVGADYEH
+401 SVGSEYNF
-409 RGYKNRRVD
+409 RGNSNRRVD
-418 CIFVKKMTKELMC
+418 CIFVKKMTKELMA
-431 DYSFPM
+431 DGSFPLSY
-437 AYYSWNSLKKESTL
+437 AGWNSTTKTVAL

-482 IFNRQLVGK
+482 VFNRQLVGK

-524 IDASGSMGGT
+524 IDASGSMGGS
-534 KWAKTMTNVVAL
+534 KWAKTMVNVVAL
-546 AKAVDMISNLDIQIT
+546 AKAVDMIPNLDIQIS
-561 FRTTSNDVPYVVVAY
+561 FRTTSNEVPYVVVAY
-576 DSRTD
+576 DSRKD

-609 KYMVGSGTTVDSY
+609 KYMVEANSNMDSY
-622 FLNISDGEPYFYG
+622 FVNISDGEPYFYNR
-635 KDMEY
+635 DIEY
-640 TGSDAAR
+640 GGTEAAR

-655 IKGLGIKILSYY
+655 IKGLGVKILSYY
-667 VTDQSFIDPQSHSGR
+667 VTDLSFIDPQSSSGR
-682 IFTECYGNA
+682 IFTECYGTA

>member
-1 MSIFN
+1 MKSFN

-17 FDNEIDYELL
+17 FDNDIDYELL
-27 SDRDKGTKDL
+27 SEKEKGTKDL
-37 YKLASKKRA
+37 YKLAAKKRA

-61 KFAVNG
+61 KFATNG
-67 ESYTDGE
+67 ESYTDGDT
-74 IVVISSKIENP
+74 VTISSKIENP

-107 EFLRNLH
+107 DFLRELD
-114 KHIEALPNYAR
+114 KHIRILPNYAR
-125 LLEIA
+125 LTEIA
-130 NRCKGIHINSVLKDV
+130 NRCKGIHIYSVLKDV

-166 DYYVSLYDTYFNDK
+166 DYYISLYDTYFNDK
-180 IIDKALSSDEYTE
+180 IIDKALASDEYTE

-210 TKLNA
+210 AKLNS
-215 LKELRKIYSITDLQ
+215 LKGLREIYSITDLQ
-229 NISRLKSTEDA
+229 NISRLKSTNDA
-240 FGVAADIFT
+240 FNVAADIFT

-258 TDNHKPNN
+258 PDNHKPNVPN
-266 GNGQPQSSEGGEGQ
+266 QQIQ
-280 NGEGSESGEGES
+280 NGEGESGEGGES
-292 NGDNDNDED
+292 EAGESGGGESGGDDEEN
-301 SSNNDGNS
+301 SSNSNGNS
-309 PMSGDMDGDS
+309 PMSGDMGDDESDGGGMDS
-319 DGDGMG
+319 D
-325 SDMNGDGSDGK
+325 SDMNGDN
-336 DGKESSSSKG
+336 GKESNSSSTK
-346 SSTSSN
+346 SSKSEN
-352 VFSDRQKK
+352 GFSDKQKK
-360 ILDKKI
+360 VLDKKI
-366 QKQKDFL
+366 QKQKDFIR
-373 KGNIKKAKLSKSN
+373 GNIKKAKLTKSN

-391 VIDQAGAEIK
+391 VINTSDAEIK
-401 SVGADYEH
+401 SVGSEYNY
-409 RGYKNRRVD
+409 RGNSNRRVD
-418 CIFVKKMTKELMC
+418 CIFVKKMTKELMA
-431 DYSFPM
+431 DGSFPLSY
-437 AYYSWNSLKKESTL
+437 AGWNSTTKTVAL

-482 IFNRQLVGK
+482 VFNRQLVGK

-524 IDASGSMGGT
+524 IDASGSMGGS
-534 KWAKTMTNVVAL
+534 KWAKTMVNVVAL
-546 AKAVDMISNLDIQIT
+546 AKAVDMIPNLDIQIS
-561 FRTTSNDVPYVVVAY
+561 FRTTSNEVPYVVVAY
-576 DSRTD
+576 DSRKD

-609 KYMVGSGTTVDSY
+609 KYMVEANSNMDSY
-622 FLNISDGEPYFYG
+622 FVNISDGEPYFYNR
-635 KDMEY
+635 DIEY
-640 TGSDAAR
+640 VGTEAAR

-655 IKGLGIKILSYY
+655 IKGLGVKILSYY
-667 VTDQSFIDPQSHSGR
+667 VTDSSFIEPQSSSGR
-682 IFTECYGNA
+682 IFTECYGTA

>member
-1 MSIFN
+1 MKSFN

-17 FDNEIDYELL
+17 FDNDIDYELL
-27 SDRDKGTKDL
+27 SEKEKGTKDL
-37 YKLASKKRA
+37 YKLAAKKRA

-61 KFAVNG
+61 KFATNG
-67 ESYTDGE
+67 ESYTDGDT
-74 IVVISSKIENP
+74 VTISSKIENP

-107 EFLRNLH
+107 DFLRELD
-114 KHIEALPNYAR
+114 KHIRILPNYAR
-125 LLEIA
+125 LTEIA
-130 NRCKGIHINSVLKDV
+130 NRCKGIHIYSVLKDV

-166 DYYVSLYDTYFNDK
+166 DYYISLYDTYFNDK
-180 IIDKALSSDEYTE
+180 IIDKALASDEYTE

-210 TKLNA
+210 AKLNS
-215 LKELRKIYSITDLQ
+215 LKGLREIYSITDLQ
-229 NISRLKSTEDA
+229 NISRLKSTNDA
-240 FGVAADIFT
+240 FNVAADIFT

-258 TDNHKPNN
+258 PDNHKPNVPN
-266 GNGQPQSSEGGEGQ
+266 QQIQ
-280 NGEGSESGEGES
+280 NGEGESGEGGES
-292 NGDNDNDED
+292 EAGESGGGESGGDDEEN
-301 SSNNDGNS
+301 SSNSNGNS
-309 PMSGDMDGDS
+309 PMSGDMGDDESDGGGMDS
-319 DGDGMG
+319 D
-325 SDMNGDGSDGK
+325 SDMNGDN
-336 DGKESSSSKG
+336 GKESNSSSTK
-346 SSTSSN
+346 SSKSEN
-352 VFSDRQKK
+352 GFSDKQKK
-360 ILDKKI
+360 VLDKKI
-366 QKQKDFL
+366 QKQKDFIR
-373 KGNIKKAKLSKSN
+373 GNIKKAKLTKSN

-391 VIDQAGAEIK
+391 VINTSDAEIK
-401 SVGADYEH
+401 SVGSEYNF
-409 RGYKNRRVD
+409 RGNSNRRVD
-418 CIFVKKMTKELMC
+418 CIFVKKMTKELMA
-431 DYSFPM
+431 DGSFPLSY
-437 AYYSWNSLKKESTL
+437 AGWNSTTKTVAL

-482 IFNRQLVGK
+482 VFNRQLVGK

-524 IDASGSMGGT
+524 IDASGSMGGS
-534 KWAKTMTNVVAL
+534 KWAKTMVNVVAL
-546 AKAVDMISNLDIQIT
+546 AKAVDMIPNLDIQIS
-561 FRTTSNDVPYVVVAY
+561 FRTTSNEVPYVVVAY
-576 DSRTD
+576 DSRKD

-609 KYMVGSGTTVDSY
+609 KYMVEANSNMDSY
-622 FLNISDGEPYFYG
+622 FVNISDGEPYFYNR
-635 KDMEY
+635 DIEY
-640 TGSDAAR
+640 VGTEAAR

-655 IKGLGIKILSYY
+655 IKGLGVKILSYY
-667 VTDQSFIDPQSHSGR
+667 VTDLSFIDPQSSSGR
-682 IFTECYGNA
+682 IFTECYGTA

>member
-1 MSIFN
+1 MKSFN

-17 FDNEIDYELL
+17 FDNDIDYELL
-27 SDRDKGTKDL
+27 SEKEKGTKDL
-37 YKLASKKRA
+37 YKLAAKKRA

-61 KFAVNG
+61 KFATNG
-67 ESYTDGE
+67 ESYTDGDT
-74 IVVISSKIENP
+74 VTISSKIENP

-107 EFLRNLH
+107 NFLRELD
-114 KHIEALPNYAR
+114 KHIRILPNYAR
-125 LLEIA
+125 LTEIA
-130 NRCKGIHINSVLKDV
+130 NRCKGIHIYSVLKDV

-166 DYYVSLYDTYFNDK
+166 DYYISLYDTYFNDK
-180 IIDKALSSDEYTE
+180 IIDKALASDEYTE

-210 TKLNA
+210 AKLNS
-215 LKELRKIYSITDLQ
+215 LKGLREIYSITDLQ
-229 NISRLKSTEDA
+229 NISRLKSTNDA
-240 FGVAADIFT
+240 FNVAADIFT

-258 TDNHKPNN
+258 PDNHKPNVPN
-266 GNGQPQSSEGGEGQ
+266 QQIQ
-280 NGEGSESGEGES
+280 NGEGESGEGGES
-292 NGDNDNDED
+292 QAGESGGGESGGDDEEN
-301 SSNNDGNS
+301 SSNSNGNS
-309 PMSGDMDGDS
+309 PMSGDMGDDESDGGGMDSDSDMDGD
-319 DGDGMG
+319 
-325 SDMNGDGSDGK
+325 N
-336 DGKESSSSKG
+336 GKESNSSSTK
-346 SSTSSN
+346 SSKSEN
-352 VFSDRQKK
+352 GFSDKQKK
-360 ILDKKI
+360 VLDKKI
-366 QKQKDFL
+366 QKQKDFIR
-373 KGNIKKAKLSKSN
+373 GNIKKAKLTKSN

-391 VIDQAGAEIK
+391 VINTSDAEIK
-401 SVGADYEH
+401 SVGSEYNY
-409 RGYKNRRVD
+409 RGNSNRRVD
-418 CIFVKKMTKELMC
+418 CIFVKKMTKELMA
-431 DYSFPM
+431 DGSFPLSY
-437 AYYSWNSLKKESTL
+437 AGWNSTTKTVAL

-482 IFNRQLVGK
+482 VFNRQLVGK

-524 IDASGSMGGT
+524 IDASGSMGGS
-534 KWAKTMTNVVAL
+534 KWAKTMVNVVAL
-546 AKAVDMISNLDIQIT
+546 AKAVDMIPNLDIQIS
-561 FRTTSNDVPYVVVAY
+561 FRTTSNEVPYVVVAY
-576 DSRTD
+576 DSRKD

-609 KYMVGSGTTVDSY
+609 KYMVEANSNMDSY
-622 FLNISDGEPYFYG
+622 FVNISDGEPYFYNR
-635 KDMEY
+635 DIEY
-640 TGSDAAR
+640 GGTEAAR

-655 IKGLGIKILSYY
+655 IKGLGVKILSYY
-667 VTDQSFIDPQSHSGR
+667 VTDLSFIDPQSSSGR
-682 IFTECYGNA
+682 IFTECYGTA